1 MADIL
6 IIEDD
11 PTFSGALALTI
22 SRLGH
27 RVGMASRLDQGI
39 SEAQN
44 AQYDL
49 VLLDVNLPDG
59 NGLDGL
65 DRIRNSPGAPEVIIM
80 TGLGDPD
87 GAELAIRSGA
97 WDYLEKDG
105 SMKRV
110 ILPVTRA
117 LEYRRE
123 RLQSKPRAVLR
134 HEGLIGESPALRSC
148 LDLMAQA
155 ATSESPVLITGET
168 GTGKELFALAIH
180 QNGIRGSRNFVVV
193 DCAAL
198 PETLVE
204 SLLFGHEKGAFTG
217 ADSPREGLIRQA
229 DGGTLFLDEVGEL
242 PLGVQAR
249 FLRALEE
256 KSFRPLGSPREVQ
269 SDFRLIAATHRD
281 LERMAGEGK
290 FRQDLLFRLKAL
302 TIDLPPLR
310 SRGEDIRDIAIHHVS
325 RICVRYGLEMKAFSP
340 DFFDSLQAYDWPG
353 NIRQLIHALER
364 AVVSARYESTLFPKH
379 LPTDI
384 RVRLA
389 RSGLS
394 GQEKVAPSSESG
406 RTQPASEE
414 NFMTLGELR
423 QSRMTEVERQYLKD
437 LWDFTGG
444 DIDRCCTIAGL
455 SRSRLY
461 ALLQK
466 YRIAGRS

>member
-11 PTFSGALALTI
+11 PSYSGALALTI
-22 SRLGH
+22 SRMGH
-27 RVGMASRLDQGI
+27 RIGMASRLDQGI

-44 AQYDL
+44 SRYDL

-65 DRIRNSPGAPEVIIM
+65 VRIRNTPGAPEVIIM

-97 WDYLEKDG
+97 WDYIEKDG

-117 LEYRRE
+117 LEYRQE
-123 RLQSKPRAVLR
+123 RLQSKPRPVLR
-134 HEGLIGESPALRSC
+134 HEGLIGDSPALRSC
-148 LDLMAQA
+148 IDLLAQA
-155 ATSESPVLITGET
+155 ATSESPVLIMGET

-180 QNGIRGSRNFVVV
+180 ENGPRGGFNFVVV

-217 ADSPREGLIRQA
+217 ADAPREGLIRQA
-229 DGGTLFLDEVGEL
+229 NRGTLFLDEVGEL

-256 KSFRPLGSPREVQ
+256 KRFRPIGSSHEVQ

-310 SRGEDIRDIAIHHVS
+310 ARSQDIRDIAIYHVS
-325 RICVRYGLEMKAFSP
+325 RICARYGLEMKAFSP
-340 DFFDSLQAYDWPG
+340 DFFDSLQAYHWPG

-364 AVVSARYESTLFPKH
+364 AVVSARYESTLFPRH

-384 RVRLA
+384 RVQLA
-389 RSGLS
+389 RSGFRGKEQIVS
-394 GQEKVAPSSESG
+394 SSESLPSRPFTDG
-406 RTQPASEE
+406 S
-414 NFMTLGELR
+414 FVTLGELR
-423 QSRMTEVERQYLKD
+423 QARMAEVESQYLKD
-437 LWDFTGG
+437 LWDYTGG
-444 DIDRCCTIAGL
+444 DVDRCCTIAGL

-466 YRIAGRS
+466 YRIAGR